1 MSEVPRSLSFPDW
14 SSEPELIHRYVKRM
28 EIMHRIDV
36 GIINAST
43 VQEIAETVLK
53 HIHAIIPSRR
63 AEIVV
68 FERAFDQML
77 VLSTEADGP
86 DAPVQV
92 TRSPLPGDYLAEFT
106 GDKISLVED
115 GQLLP
120 ESSPAFQ
127 RLSKFGLRSSLSVLV
142 LHQQENLGALTFYA
156 ERPGFFTHEHQEI
169 AEQIGS
175 QLAIAIHQQWLTNR
189 LKEHTVQL
197 TQMVEARTAELQTG
211 KARVEA
217 ILHNSPDSILLIE
230 TDLSIQQA
238 NPSFAQLVGCPP
250 ESYLGRSL
258 LDFVQADDIERL
270 EAIIQETIT
279 TQQGTNIELRAQRH
293 DGSRFDAELSIGP
306 IQDDGLVCIVR
317 DITRRKEQERQLR
330 YHASLQDNV
339 SDAVI
344 VTTPDLRIQSW
355 NKAAE
360 RIYGWQAHEVIG
372 KPAPEILR
380 TELSPEESARI
391 IQGLYERGWW
401 SEQVV
406 QYHRDGSV
414 RHILGAVTKIDDEAG
429 QTIGIIAIHHDITE
443 YRQMAQALH
452 ESEELFRQVAE
463 NFDQALFLRSGDNN
477 ALLYVNPKYAQILG
491 LLRQEI
497 YENPSAFLS
506 AVHPADVDFVRRQMT
521 APRYVEEG
529 ITDFEYRV
537 VRQDQQIRWMRTHTF
552 PIQNEQGEIVRRV
565 GIVEDITE
573 HKRAY
578 EAMQEA
584 LNREKEL
591 GELKSRFLSI
601 ASHEFRT
608 PLSTI
613 LTVSETLNSYRHRLT
628 DVQISQRLDTIK
640 QQVGYLRDI
649 MEDVLML
656 ARIQARHMEFKP
668 VGMDPDAFCRT
679 IIDEF
684 HRLNIENELVYSCEE
699 TIQPTLLDPKL
710 MRHIVSNLVSNAIK
724 YSPQGGSVH
733 VRLDKADDLLVL
745 EVRDNG
751 IGIPE
756 ADIKHL
762 FEPFHRG
769 GNVDTISGTGLG
781 LAIAKEAVEQ
791 HGGTINVKSRMGEGS
806 TFTVQIPMLAAG

>member
-360 RIYGWQAHEVIG
+360 RIYGWTEQEVIG
-372 KPAPEILR
+372 RPAPEIVR
-380 TELSPEESARI
+380 TKLSPGDSERI
-391 IQGLYERGWW
+391 IEAVYTRGWW
-401 SEQVV
+401 REEVIQ
-406 QYHRDGSV
+406 HHKDGSI
-414 RHILGAVTKIDDEAG
+414 RHILGSITKIDDEHG
-429 QTIGIIAIHHDITE
+429 QTISLVSINHDITE
-443 YRQMAQALH
+443 YKQIEAALR
-452 ESEELFRQVAE
+452 ESEERFRQVAE
-463 NFDQALFLRSGDNN
+463 HFDQALFIRSADNSE
-477 ALLYVNPKYAQILG
+477 LLYINPKYEQLMGAPRHVL
-491 LLRQEI
+491 
-497 YENPSAFLS
+497 YENPNAFLKII
-506 AVHPADVDFVRRQMT
+506 HADDLDHVRGYMT
-521 APRYVEEG
+521 SRRFTQEG
-529 ITDFEYRV
+529 ITEFEYRII
-537 VRQDQQIRWMRTHTF
+537 QADQQIRWMRTHTF
-552 PIQNEQGEIVRRV
+552 PIKNEVGEIVRRV
-565 GIVEDITE
+565 GLVEDITDR
-573 HKRAY
+573 KRVY

-584 LNREKEL
+584 LAQEREL
-591 GELKSRFLSI
+591 SELKSRFVSM

-613 LTVSETLNSYRHRLT
+613 LTISETLHAYWHRFT
-628 DVQISQRLDTIK
+628 EAQIKQRLGTVK
-640 QQVGYLRDI
+640 EQVGYLQGI
-649 MEDVLML
+649 MEDVLLL
-656 ARIQARHMEFKP
+656 ARIQAQHIEFRP
-668 VGMDPDAFCRT
+668 VKTDPDALCRT
-679 IIDEF
+679 ILDEF
-684 HRLNIENELVYSCEE
+684 QDLNLLRALRYTFDGAIHEA
-699 TIQPTLLDPKL
+699 LLDPKL
-710 MRHIVSNLVSNAIK
+710 MRHIISNLVSNALK
-724 YSPQGGSVH
+724 YSPEDAPVDICLDH
-733 VRLDKADDLLVL
+733 VDDALVL
-745 EVRDNG
+745 KVSDSG

-756 ADIKHL
+756 ADLKHL

-769 GNVDTISGTGLG
+769 ANVTTISGTGLG
-781 LAIAKEAVEQ
+781 LVIAKEAVEQ
-791 HGGTINVKSRMGEGS
+791 HGGTIQVESHVGEGT
-806 TFTVQIPMLAAG
+806 TFTVHIPIFG